1 MNHCARVPALWAGTV
16 SVFFTAAVTAQP
28 IVVEFGWVLER
39 EIDFANPI
47 SALMNP
53 ADGMIYAGQRSQDV
67 YVVNEDG
74 SRTKIADTDDVA
86 GLCVD
91 PRNGDLYMAEDYAG
105 NIKRIA
111 FGTTGT
117 TTWVSGFDGGDDDPV
132 GIAFVPL
139 TYPGTLLTPGG
150 MVSTDRGHGS
160 AQEIWAWD
168 TAAAQEE
175 VQLFDTAS
183 ELVDPVDITVRG
195 DGVIAIAD
203 SGNGVLMFNDDAT
216 VTPLVSTPAFVDVDA
231 VVFDGRSDDLFV
243 LDIGAHSVLRVDVD
257 TGVAT
262 DVINDIPFSG
272 ANWGSL
278 NVYDGVDTQ
287 RLIVSSVESDKIYVY
302 AAVPGCNNADLAQP
316 FGLLD
321 LADVTT
327 FATAFLGLNPYADIN
342 GDGLFD
348 LADVLAYSATFLA
361 GCP

>member
-1 MNHCARVPALWAGTV
+1 MCVRHEAFVLVFGVVVAGVAGQAR
-16 SVFFTAAVTAQP
+16 AQP
-28 IVVEFGWVLER
+28 VVVELGWVLER

-67 YVVNEDG
+67 FVVNADG

-105 NIKRIA
+105 NVKR
-111 FGTTGT
+111 
-117 TTWVSGFDGGDDDPV
+117 
-132 GIAFVPL
+132 IAFVPL

-150 MVSTDRGHGS
+150 MVSTDRGNGS

-168 TAAAQEE
+168 TAAAQGE

-183 ELVDPVDITVRG
+183 ELVDPVDIAVRG

-216 VTPLVSTPAFVDVDA
+216 VTPLVTTPAIVDA
-231 VVFDGRSDDLFV
+231 DAAVFDGRSDDLFV
-243 LDIGAHSVLRVDVD
+243 LNIGAHSVLRVDID

-262 DVINDIPFSG
+262 DVITDIPISG
-272 ANWGSL
+272 ANWGGL
-278 NVYDGVDTQ
+278 NVYIGADTQ
-287 RLIVSSVESDKIYVY
+287 RIIVSSVESDKIYVY
-302 AAVPGCNNADLAQP
+302 AAVPGCNGADLAQP

-327 FATAFLGLNPYADIN
+327 FATAFLGMNPYADFN
-342 GDGLFD
+342 EDGLFD